1 MKSFAAALLISSA
14 VAQNS
19 TASATVA
26 NAAQTT
32 GNFFSGLIKDYL
44 GTTAV
49 VQEFTAVAATA
60 AEPTTLTGSAQWDTT
75 PLGLN
80 YVTMNLKLATP
91 ASNLV
96 ARTNALVY
104 FQIEKPVFPAGTR
117 LLQAATNSTNTTAT
131 NATAPVTGTGDF
143 EGHALVFLAPDAT
156 YNATTNATSAPVANY
171 NMYSKTSCATGTQN
185 NVFYDKFCGNTI
197 NPTVAASAW

>member
-14 VAQNS
+14 VAQTNS
-19 TASATVA
+19 TSTAAATVKD
-26 NAAQTT
+26 AAQTA
-32 GNFFSGLIKDYL
+32 GNFFSGLVKDYL

-75 PLGLN
+75 PLGFN

-96 ARTNALVY
+96 AKTNALVY
-104 FQIEKPVFPAGTR
+104 FQIEKPVFPAATR
-117 LLQAATNSTNTTAT
+117 LLHEYHSPRYWYRRLRRPRSCFRITRCHLQR
-131 NATAPVTGTGDF
+131 D
-143 EGHALVFLAPDAT
+143 HQR
-156 YNATTNATSAPVANY
+156 NY
-171 NMYSKTSCATGTQN
+171 RTRRQLQHVQQN
-185 NVFYDKFCGNTI
+185 
-197 NPTVAASAW
+197 

>member
-14 VAQNS
+14 VAQTNS
-19 TASATVA
+19 TSTAAAPVKD
-26 NAAQTT
+26 AAQTA
-32 GNFFSGLIKDYL
+32 GNFFSGLVKDYL

-96 ARTNALVY
+96 AKTNALVY
-104 FQIEKPVFPAGTR
+104 FQIEKPVFPAGSR
-117 LLQAATNSTNTTAT
+117 LLQATTNTTSTNTTAT
-131 NATAPVTGTGDF
+131 NTTAPVTGTGDF
-143 EGHALVFLAPDAT
+143 EGHALVFA
-156 YNATTNATSAPVANY
+156 
-171 NMYSKTSCATGTQN
+171 
-185 NVFYDKFCGNTI
+185 
-197 NPTVAASAW
+197 

>member
-14 VAQNS
+14 VAQTNS
-19 TASATVA
+19 TSTAAATVKD
-26 NAAQTT
+26 AAQTA
-32 GNFFSGLIKDYL
+32 GNFFSGLVKDYL

-75 PLGLN
+75 PLGFN

-96 ARTNALVY
+96 AKTNALVY
-104 FQIEKPVFPAGTR
+104 FQIEKPVFPAGSR
-117 LLQAATNSTNTTAT
+117 LLQATTNTTSTNTTAT
-131 NATAPVTGTGDF
+131 NTTAPVTGTGDF
-143 EGHALVFLAPDAT
+143 EGHALVFA
-156 YNATTNATSAPVANY
+156 
-171 NMYSKTSCATGTQN
+171 
-185 NVFYDKFCGNTI
+185 
-197 NPTVAASAW
+197 